1 VEGEIDAH
9 DDIMMDAFD
18 QDDAPS
24 AGTGVPYFAKNEE
37 YAFDIDGHENR
48 QAAMAKL
55 QPTREFKL
63 WEQATK
69 QDWACIHAKLFV
81 SMRRYMMK
89 ADIAHKSPSRRLEDR
104 MPLPDMM
111 PIVQVQAAQNAVVST
126 RFYSTGP
133 SREPARKSSLR
144 MERIKGL
151 NDDPEW
157 GTGPLFEVKLYYRA
171 ETVLQKGRDDDLKLE
186 ESDDDDILD
195 EDEESN
201 IEEIVEVPLAE
212 QLRDSMP
219 LEEYKAEKIE
229 QLHRWY
235 QCCKVRDRD
244 DGNARVTQTQSSI
257 YTATSTEAV
266 DDFLKSYWD
275 WHILQEMS

>member
-1 VEGEIDAH
+1 
-9 DDIMMDAFD
+9 
-18 QDDAPS
+18 
-24 AGTGVPYFAKNEE
+24 
-37 YAFDIDGHENR
+37 
-48 QAAMAKL
+48 
-55 QPTREFKL
+55 
-63 WEQATK
+63 
-69 QDWACIHAKLFV
+69 
-81 SMRRYMMK
+81 
-89 ADIAHKSPSRRLEDR
+89 

-171 ETVLQKGRDDDLKLE
+171 ETALQKGRDDLE
-186 ESDDDDILD
+186 LGEGDDDDDDLLEE

-201 IEEIVEVPLAE
+201 MEEVVEVPLAE
-212 QLRDSMP
+212 LLRDRML

-244 DGNARVTQTQSSI
+244 AGNARVTQTQSSI
-257 YTATSTEAV
+257 HTAASTQAV
-266 DDFLKSYWD
+266 DEFLKSYWD
-275 WHILQEMS
+275 WHILQEMSGE